1 VARLSARCWPSAR
14 HADLPRLPVTAR
26 ARAGTLE
33 YTSLVWSFVLGCL
46 IWGDVPCRDVLVGV
60 ALILAAG
67 TLILG
72 SEQRR
77 SRQPA
82 GDPRA
87 D

>member
-1 VARLSARCWPSAR
+1 M
-14 HADLPRLPVTAR
+14 
-26 ARAGTLE
+26 RAGTLE
-33 YTSLVWSFVLGCL
+33 YTSLVWSFVLGRL
-46 IWGDVPCRDVLVGV
+46 IWGDVPRRDVLVGV

-82 GDPRA
+82 GDPCA

>member
-1 VARLSARCWPSAR
+1 
-14 HADLPRLPVTAR
+14 VTSR
-26 ARAGTLE
+26 ARAG
-33 YTSLVWSFVLGCL
+33 L